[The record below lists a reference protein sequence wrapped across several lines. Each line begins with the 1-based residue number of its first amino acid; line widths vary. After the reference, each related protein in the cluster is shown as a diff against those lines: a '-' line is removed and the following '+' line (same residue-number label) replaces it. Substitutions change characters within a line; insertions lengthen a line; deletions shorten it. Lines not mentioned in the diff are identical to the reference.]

1 MTENTFKEEPSL
13 VRVLPSS
20 PGHGSTHR
28 SPEFCQ
34 VVAPTA
40 FLTNPN
46 RSSHQVDRVP
56 GRAGFNNYVKTSLKI
71 HLS

>member
-1 MTENTFKEEPSL
+1 MTETTFEEEPSL

-46 RSSHQVDRVP
+46 WSSHRVDWIS